1 MFRLLPRRSLLPPA
15 NFLTTD
21 SSLLPPANFLTT
33 DSSLRPLPQL
43 TLPYR
48 TSSIMGN
55 GAKAQQKR
63 DRKGKDDKKGPT
75 SQLKTVGLPPYTVLP
90 RPVY

>member
-1 MFRLLPRRSLLPPA
+1 MFRLLPRRSLLSPA

-21 SSLLPPANFLTT
+21 R
-33 DSSLRPLPQL
+33 SLRPLPQL
-43 TLPYR
+43 TVPYR
-48 TSSIMGN
+48 TLPIMGN

-75 SQLKTVGLPPYTVLP
+75 SQLKSVGLPSVPIEQWRVC
-90 RPVY
+90 